1 MITLDKQHYKV
12 LAYIYRHQYIHIDEL
27 RKKFENIDVI
37 GKNLLNWGLV
47 HYTVAENFLAE
58 SQQPKTLHPG
68 DKPNAFAVTDF
79 DGNLIVEQKLTTTFS
94 IVVPIAI
101 SVLSLIVS
109 VIGIFV

>member
-1 MITLDKQHYKV
+1 MITLDKKHYKA
-12 LAYIYRHQYIHIDEL
+12 LAYIYFHPYISVDEL

-37 GKNLLNWGLV
+37 GKNLRKWGLV

-58 SQQPKTLHPG
+58 VQQPNTLHKG
-68 DKPNAFAVTDF
+68 DNPNGYAVTDF

-109 VIGIFV
+109 VIGIFL